1 MGLMIV
7 SRQVM
12 QEPRFPRYAS
22 TVPADFRRRERAQA
36 AFRVH
41 AIEHFLHVTPFTPP
55 QAEPFSL
62 RIFSRD

>member
-12 QEPRFPRYAS
+12 QEPRLPRYAS
-22 TVPADFRRRERAQA
+22 IVPAEIRRRERAQA

-41 AIEHFLHVTPFTPP
+41 AIEYFLHATPSTPP
-55 QAEPFSL
+55 QAEPVSL